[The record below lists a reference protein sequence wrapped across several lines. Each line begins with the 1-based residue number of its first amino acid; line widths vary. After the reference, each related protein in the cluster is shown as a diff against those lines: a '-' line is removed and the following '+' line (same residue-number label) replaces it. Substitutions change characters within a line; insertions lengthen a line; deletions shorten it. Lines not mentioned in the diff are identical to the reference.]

1 MKRFITEH
9 NKRKAVSL
17 DGLWRFI
24 TDKEDRGLSLGYPN
38 GLPADAK
45 STYVPSVF
53 ASTPTL
59 LGYEGVCWYE
69 KSVYIEKGSVRLH
82 FGAVMTDCTVYLDG
96 KEIGK
101 HYGGFCEFEF
111 LLEIEQTCEH
121 RLVLSVDNR
130 FDAHSI
136 PQEVV
141 DWYHHGGI
149 TRSVTLEYLSG
160 VSVLK
165 NHMHYTLSEDLASA
179 EVFFDL

>member
-9 NKRKAVSL
+9 HKRRSVSL

-24 TDKEDRGLSLGYPN
+24 TDKKDEGISLGYPA
-38 GLPADAK
+38 GLPAAAV

-69 KSVYIEKGSVRLH
+69 REVYIEKGSIRLH
-82 FGAVMTDCTVYLDG
+82 FGAVMTDATVYLDG

-111 LLEIEQTCEH
+111 LLSIEAAGNH
-121 RLVLSVDNR
+121 RLTVRVDNR

-141 DWYHHGGI
+141 VNIYS
-149 TRSVTLEYLSG
+149 TQ
-160 VSVLK
+160 
-165 NHMHYTLSEDLASA
+165 
-179 EVFFDL
+179 VFAVKWMI